1 MSQAMHA
8 LRPKTNGV
16 WLCAEEEDFV
26 VRWILSTATK
36 LFERV
41 CSDRSARRREPL
53 QVHASETNLDQPCSA
68 SKEPR
73 TINGLGPRKLHRP
86 LAGTF
91 EDGCL
96 TIGESEP
103 SATLSVNLSRGKRY
117 PTLPVDSSPRPPQA
131 VDYYRLLLGDYQQLP
146 VSGFVD
152 PDISQSAFLRLYFT
166 VDANLTK
173 WRHLLSGPAV
183 HGGPTARSN
192 GLPVII
198 VADQCPDCSG
208 NKFNPSFLTKWDLRL
223 DHPPHSWSLVNV
235 VLPRTITHPISLRH
249 KYG

>member
-16 WLCAEEEDFV
+16 WLCAEEEDFF

-53 QVHASETNLDQPCSA
+53 QVHASETTLDQPCSA

-73 TINGLGPRKLHRP
+73 KINGLGPRKLHRP

-91 EDGCL
+91 EDGFL

-103 SATLSVNLSRGKRY
+103 SVTLSVNLNRDKRY
-117 PTLPVDSSPRPPQA
+117 PALRVDSSPRPPQA
-131 VDYYRLLLGDYQQLP
+131 VDYYRFLLGDRGDYQQLP
-146 VSGFVD
+146 VSGFMD
-152 PDISQSAFLRLYFT
+152 SDISHVRLPSPVLY
-166 VDANLTK
+166 
-173 WRHLLSGPAV
+173 
-183 HGGPTARSN
+183 RSCK
-192 GLPVII
+192 IDQ
-198 VADQCPDCSG
+198 VATPLIRAG
-208 NKFNPSFLTKWDLRL
+208 NS
-223 DHPPHSWSLVNV
+223 
-235 VLPRTITHPISLRH
+235 
-249 KYG
+249 